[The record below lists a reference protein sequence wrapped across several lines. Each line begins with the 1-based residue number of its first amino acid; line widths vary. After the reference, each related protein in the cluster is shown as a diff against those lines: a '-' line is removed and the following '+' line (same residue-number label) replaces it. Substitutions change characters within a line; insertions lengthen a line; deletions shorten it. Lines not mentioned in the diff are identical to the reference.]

1 MRAIETKRQCF
12 SLVLITLLCSLAIGV
27 VGIVGVTGFANT
39 ATDLKQHIIVQLQI
53 PLILTACLVGAALS
67 VSGATLQVVLRNPL
81 ADPGIIGITSG
92 ASLVAALLLLLTPQ
106 WATAYLHYL
115 LPFGCFVGALLST
128 FIIYR
133 LARKLVGSSTAVIL
147 AGIAISTLS
156 GAVIAWLY
164 MFSDANALRNLT
176 FWLMGSLY
184 QTNWLIISVGG
195 PLIVI
200 AVGLQL
206 FFAGDLN
213 KLYAGEIAAK
223 SSGVDVE
230 KLTERALIICA
241 IAVGTAVSMAGS
253 IAFVGLLVPHIL
265 RLIIGHNNR
274 YLLPL
279 SALSGASLLML
290 VALCSEMTRVITLPV
305 SMVTATLGGP
315 LLIWALAKGQLKG

>member
-1 MRAIETKRQCF
+1 MRAIETKRQGR
-12 SLVLITLLCSLAIGV
+12 SSVLITLLCSFAIGV

-39 ATDLKQHIIVQLQI
+39 AADLKQHIIVQLQI

-184 QTNWLIISVGG
+184 QTNWLILSVGG

-290 VALCSEMTRVITLPV
+290 VALCSEMTRAITLPV